1 MKAMEQIREE
11 KVTFQGAEGPL
22 AGTLGMP
29 SGPARGAVLI
39 LAGSGPIDRDGNSR
53 RLRMDLYRD
62 LAREIGAEGFY
73 TLRYDKRGV
82 GDSPGDP
89 LTVGLWDRVD
99 DAAAAVGYLRQRAE
113 AAPDRVIILGHSEG
127 CIIAGAVNARAG
139 VQGLVLLA
147 GACESLAAT
156 SPRQQ
161 ERALEELRNMRGFGG
176 FLIRLL
182 HVPQSQARKAKTTM
196 ERILN
201 SDRPWLRV
209 SGVKMNTKWIREHFA
224 YDVSQD
230 LPKVTCPTLAITG
243 EKDVQVLPE
252 HARKIAETVSGP
264 SEWHVIPDM
273 THALRR
279 TGETVNMLSLLKL
292 YKRQC
297 QEPID
302 PELLDILRT
311 WLDAHFPPADGRAS

>member
-1 MKAMEQIREE
+1 LKPIAEAGEE
-11 KVTFQGAEGPL
+11 KVRFAGAAGPL
-22 AGTLGMP
+22 AGTFGTP
-29 SGPARGAVLI
+29 VGPARGAVLI
-39 LAGSGPIDRDGNSR
+39 IAGSGAIDRDGNAK
-53 RLRMDLYRD
+53 RLRMNIYRD
-62 LAREIGAEGFY
+62 LARQLEADGFY

-82 GDSPGDP
+82 GESPGDA

-99 DAAAAVGYLRQRAE
+99 DALAAVRYLRERAVD
-113 AAPDRVIILGHSEG
+113 AKGRVIILGHSEG
-127 CIIAGAVNARAG
+127 CILAAAANARES
-139 VQGLVLLA
+139 VEGLVLLA
-147 GACESLAAT
+147 GPCESLAAT

-161 ERALEELRNMRGFGG
+161 EQALEELRQMRGFAG

-182 HVPQSQARKAKTTM
+182 RVPESQTRKARATM
-196 ERILN
+196 ERILHAE
-201 SDRPWLRV
+201 RPWIRI
-209 SGVKMNTKWIREHFA
+209 SGVKMNVRWIQEHFA
-224 YDVSQD
+224 YDVAQD

-252 HARKIAETVSGP
+252 HARKIADTVAGP

-279 TGETVNMLSLLKL
+279 TEEPIRMLSLVKL

-302 PELLDILRT
+302 QELLDIVHD
-311 WLDAHFPPADGRAS
+311 WLGAYFPPVGAPAS